1 MSEALRWWLMTV
13 VVGFAALPMCLT
25 LFRRLPDRGYTLAK
39 PFALL
44 LVGYVIWISVHLG
57 APKSWRMIAFV
68 LVLFFAASAYMAWR
82 SRAELLA
89 FVRERWWLI
98 GATEAVFFLAFV
110 TAAYLRSFV
119 PDLGGTEKPMDFMF
133 LNALFHAES
142 FPPADLWL
150 AGENVSYYYF
160 GYLLVA
166 IMTKLTGLAP
176 SIGFNLGL
184 AMIVGLAVTAT
195 FGLIYNLAASREE
208 RAIASGPGTPAAGFS
223 KRILWRPMA
232 FGLVGAL
239 LLTVMGNLEGL
250 LEAFAT
256 HGFGSNGF
264 WNWIGI
270 NDLFKSESTRWFP
283 DQFWFWWRATRVI
296 EVVPGT
302 FGIHEFPF
310 FSFLLGDLHPHVMSI
325 PFVLLAVGAAFALL
339 RSDGPLDVVV
349 WLERPFT
356 LVAFG
361 LILGGLA
368 FLNTWDMPTMAFV
381 IALVTLI
388 RNRLH
393 AQRWAWSLVL
403 DSASFLVPL
412 FIVAFLAYT
421 PFVFGGF
428 SSQASGFS
436 AAASDGTRL
445 LHTFLLWGVFAVIVL
460 PYAVWRLAKSAQPIT
475 RQAVLW
481 STTPFLAV
489 VVLWLSW
496 DALHLVSSIGG
507 IIPDAFGLNEIAT
520 NSDGETVQVWT
531 RIGNRGWTWLSTLAM
546 GGALSLLSLALVRE
560 INAAWRSSEE
570 RLSHIMAL
578 ALSATA
584 ALLIL
589 GSELIFIQDQ
599 FNSRMNTVFKLYYQA
614 WLFLSVAGAFVLYE
628 LAGSLKLPRL
638 ARPRA
643 APASASAPAPA
654 SAPAT
659 MHGRPWAMG
668 EYAVLLA
675 TLIGAITG
683 VIVLGVAMTSSLF
696 TQIIGAGIGAG
707 LFFVASGAA
716 VLIARAVAPPSTGSA
731 NQGPLSW
738 RAVWAGGVIII
749 VATAFVYP
757 LTATWNRTEGCVGR
771 PFRLLEGSDV
781 CDQIYANRTLDGL
794 ARIDSEEREAIEWLL
809 DLQGQPVIAEALGDD
824 YTEGG
829 RVSAATGLPSPLQW
843 PGHEAQW
850 RGTYVP
856 QEGRPEDLEV
866 LYTSNDTA
874 QLRGVIEKYSIAF
887 VYLGQRERERY
898 PDLALP
904 AELFEPTF
912 ERSTVTIYR
921 VRSDILGEA
930 ARE

>member
-1 MSEALRWWLMTV
+1 MSEVLRWWLMTV

-25 LFRRLPDRGYTLAK
+25 LFRRLPDRGYSLSK

-44 LVGYVIWISVHLG
+44 LVSYVFWILVHLG
-57 APKSWRMIAFV
+57 FANSTRVIWFV
-68 LVLFFAASAYMAWR
+68 LLLFFAASAYMVWR
-82 SRAELLA
+82 SRAEMLA

-150 AGENVSYYYF
+150 AGESVSYYYF
-160 GYLLVA
+160 GYLIVA
-166 IMTKLTGLAP
+166 IMTKLSGLAP
-176 SIGFNLGL
+176 SVGFNLGL
-184 AMIVGLAVTAT
+184 AMIVGLTITAA
-195 FGLIYNLAASREE
+195 FGLVYNLAAPREE

-223 KRILWRPMA
+223 KRILWRPMV

-239 LLTVMGNLEGL
+239 LLTIMGHLEGL
-250 LEAFAT
+250 LEAFAA

-264 WNWIGI
+264 WSWIGI
-270 NDLFKSESTRWFP
+270 NDLVKSESARWFP

-325 PFVLLAVGAAFALL
+325 PFVLLAIGVAFALL

-368 FLNTWDMPTMAFV
+368 FLNTWDMPTMAFIIV
-381 IALVTLI
+381 LVTLI
-388 RNRLH
+388 RNRLQ
-393 AQRWAWSLVL
+393 AQRWSWSLVL
-403 DSASFLVPL
+403 DSAGFLVPL
-412 FIVAFLAYT
+412 FIVAFLAYI
-421 PFVFGGF
+421 PFIFGGF

-436 AAASDGTRL
+436 AAAGAGTRL

-460 PYAVWRLAKSAQPIT
+460 PYAIWRLAKSAQPLT

-489 VVLWLSW
+489 LALWLSW
-496 DALHLVSSIGG
+496 DALHFVSSAGG
-507 IIPDAFGLNEIAT
+507 IIPDAFGLNEIAR
-520 NSDGETVQVWT
+520 NSDGETIQVWT
-531 RIGNRGWTWLSTLAM
+531 RIGNRGWTWLSTLAI

-560 INAAWRSSEE
+560 IDAARRSAEE
-570 RLSHIMAL
+570 NLSHIMAL

-589 GSELIFIQDQ
+589 GAELIFIQDQ

-614 WLFLSVAGAFVLYE
+614 WLFLSIAGAFVLYE
-628 LAGSLKLPRL
+628 LAGSLKLPSL

-643 APASASAPAPA
+643 APASDSASTSEPA
-654 SAPAT
+654 ST
-659 MHGRPWAMG
+659 SEHPWALG
-668 EYAVLLA
+668 EYGVMLA

-683 VIVLGVAMTSSLF
+683 LFVLGVQMTSSLF

-716 VLIARAVAPPSTGSA
+716 VLIARTLAPTNPGSA
-731 NQGPLSW
+731 SKTSLSW
-738 RAVWAGGVIII
+738 RAVWAGGAIVI
-749 VATAFVYP
+749 VAAAFIYP

-771 PFRLLEGSDV
+771 PLRLLDGSDA
-781 CDQIYANRTLDGL
+781 CAQIYANRTLDGL
-794 ARIDSEEREAIEWLL
+794 ARIDPEEREAIEWLL
-809 DLQGQPVIAEALGDD
+809 DLQGQPVIAEALGGD

-829 RVSAATGLPSPLQW
+829 RVSASTGLPSPLQW

-856 QEGRPEDLEV
+856 QDGRPEDLEV
-866 LYTSNDTA
+866 LYTSSDTA
-874 QLRGVIEKYSIAF
+874 QLREIIEKYSIAY
-887 VYLGQRERERY
+887 VYLGQREREQY
-898 PDLALP
+898 SNVALP
-904 AELFEPTF
+904 VELFEPAF
-912 ERSTVTIYR
+912 ERSMVTIYR
-921 VRSDILGEA
+921 VRQEFLGEA